1 MQQAGAGNIM
11 AMDRWKKYIGCAYQ
25 NVRANMIMPI
35 GYLMNDQTFYYNISD
50 VLARYAIKKIIIGY
64 PKHHEDAQKAIDVMV
79 ERLLLI
85 DEKLNIEKVDEE
97 YTSVQSWETTGD
109 FTKNI
114 AEDTVAAMHI
124 LETYLKNEK
133 NNV

>member
-64 PKHHEDAQKAIDVMV
+64 PKHHEDAQKAIDIMV

>member
-1 MQQAGAGNIM
+1 
-11 AMDRWKKYIGCAYQ
+11 
-25 NVRANMIMPI
+25 MPI

-64 PKHHEDAQKAIDVMV
+64 PKHHEDAQKAIDIMV

-97 YTSVQSWETTGD
+97 YTSVQS
-109 FTKNI
+109 
-114 AEDTVAAMHI
+114 
-124 LETYLKNEK
+124 
-133 NNV
+133 

>member
-1 MQQAGAGNIM
+1 MQQTGAWNIM

-64 PKHHEDAQKAIDVMV
+64 PKHHEDAQKAIDVMI

-85 DEKLNIEKVDEE
+85 DEKLTIEKVDEE
-97 YTSVQSWETTGD
+97 YTSVQSWETTWD

-133 NNV
+133 NNI

>member
-1 MQQAGAGNIM
+1 
-11 AMDRWKKYIGCAYQ
+11 
-25 NVRANMIMPI
+25 VMI
-35 GYLMNDQTFYYNISD
+35 
-50 VLARYAIKKIIIGY
+50 
-64 PKHHEDAQKAIDVMV
+64 

-85 DEKLNIEKVDEE
+85 DEKLTIEKVDEE